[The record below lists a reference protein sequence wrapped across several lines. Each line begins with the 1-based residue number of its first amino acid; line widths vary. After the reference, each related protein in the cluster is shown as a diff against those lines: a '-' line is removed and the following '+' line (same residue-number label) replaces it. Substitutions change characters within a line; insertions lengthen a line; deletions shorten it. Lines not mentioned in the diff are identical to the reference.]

1 MFLFHEAEI
10 IFHDTNYPTSSTE
23 PERFVKR
30 RHIVNLG
37 RSRTPVPDEK
47 TRAQSNVKTY
57 PEDEKL
63 PFGQLVVYGSQ
74 HILTMYGG
82 VIAPPLIVGGAA
94 GLSPG
99 DMALLVTAGLFLSGL
114 ATLLQTLG
122 LGPFGAKL
130 PIVQGISFASVSTM
144 VAIASEDGLRPV
156 FGSIIVAGVIGLVLS
171 SFFAQLVRLFP
182 PVVTGTIITVIG
194 LSLLP
199 VAFTW
204 CMGGAGS
211 SDLGS
216 MGNIGLAGLTLLIV
230 LLISRLFQG
239 SISRLSILLGIV
251 VGTAFAAAI
260 GKADFSKVGD
270 GSIAAL
276 PPLLHFGSPTFQI
289 GAIVSMT
296 IVILVIMT
304 ETTAD
309 ILAIGEIVETPVD
322 ARRVANGLRADM
334 VSTTVAPVFGTF
346 PCSAFAQNVGL
357 VALTGIKSRYVVAM
371 GGVILA
377 LLGLFPVVGRV
388 VAAIPYPVLGG
399 AGVVLFGS
407 VAASG
412 IRTLSR
418 VEYDDGLNLVIVATS
433 VGMGLVPV
441 AAPTFWDAFPEWF
454 ATIMHSGI
462 SAAALC
468 AVLLNVFFNEIRRGN
483 KSGASVFAAAPDE
496 RGNLPRDAEDDDDP
510 AA

>member
-1 MFLFHEAEI
+1 MRI
-10 IFHDTNYPTSSTE
+10 PRRSTQ
-23 PERFVKR
+23 PA
-30 RHIVNLG
+30 G
-37 RSRTPVPDEK
+37 T
-47 TRAQSNVKTY
+47 AG

-63 PFGQLVVYGSQ
+63 PFGQLLAYGSQ

-94 GLSPG
+94 GLSAG

-122 LGPFGAKL
+122 LGPFGARL

-144 VAIASEDGLRPV
+144 VAIASDGGLQPV
-156 FGSIIVAGVIGLVLS
+156 FGSIIVAGLVGLVLS

-204 CMGGAGS
+204 AMGGAGAP
-211 SDLGS
+211 DLGS
-216 MGNIGLAGLTLLIV
+216 MSNIGFAGLTLLIILV
-230 LLISRLFQG
+230 ISRAFQG
-239 SISRLSILLGIV
+239 AISRLSILLGIV
-251 VGTAFAAAI
+251 IGTAVAAAV
-260 GKADFSKVGD
+260 GKADFSGVPD
-270 GSIAAL
+270 GSWIAA
-276 PPLLHFGSPTFQI
+276 PPVLHFGAPTFEI

-296 IVILVIMT
+296 IVIVVIMT

-309 ILAIGEIVETPVD
+309 ILAIGEIVDTPVD
-322 ARRVANGLRADM
+322 ARRVADGLRADM
-334 VSTTVAPVFGTF
+334 ASTTIAPLLGTF

-357 VALTGIKSRYVVAM
+357 VALTKVKSRYVVAM
-371 GGVILA
+371 GGAIL
-377 LLGLFPVVGRV
+377 LVLGLLPVVGRV
-388 VAAIPYPVLGG
+388 VAAVPYPVLGG
-399 AGVVLFGS
+399 AGIVLFGS

-418 VEYDDGLNLVIVATS
+418 VEYGDNLNLVIVATAIG
-433 VGMGLVPV
+433 VGLIPI
-441 AAPTFWDAFPEWF
+441 AAPTFWDAFPDWL

-462 SAAALC
+462 SAAAIV
-468 AVLLNVFFNEIRRGN
+468 AVVLNLVFNELRAGTRE
-483 KSGASVFAAAPDE
+483 GASVVAAAPDQ
-496 RGNLPRDAEDDDDP
+496 RGRGPRPEGA
-510 AA
+510 